1 MIWLIIVE
9 PYIKS
14 FESFID
20 VRMDGVMV
28 VKERIVVDFGEEER
42 HGIYRRIPYYFQG
55 RKLEFNLISVED
67 DSGRSYQVL
76 EKKEGGEVYWRIGDP
91 EVLVKGENV
100 YNITYEVK
108 GAINYFKEHDEIY
121 WNVNGTEWEMRIN
134 EVSCVVNLPE
144 GVDVSKVKYTFYTVK
159 KGSREQN
166 GKAWVEGNKV
176 FFKAGPFK
184 AGENLIIAISLPRGI
199 LIDQTDKYLTTSVE
213 VPKSASIEPSESS
226 WISRNWGLLF
236 MILLPLISL
245 LYMLSQYFRY
255 GRDPRINR
263 SIMVE
268 YEPPEN
274 LKPAEIGTLVDEYAD
289 DRDIVATIIDLAIRG
304 YLKIRPL
311 GDKDVEI
318 EVLREG
324 DDLEGYERKVFE
336 AIKESAE
343 DGKVLRLGESL
354 EPSKAKKLHDTLESV
369 KDEVYD
375 LLTKIGYFQE
385 KPDVVREKYA
395 LLGVIMSFIG
405 FLIALIT
412 ALVLQNLYIGIA
424 NLFIMFIMALAI
436 FPIFLTS
443 FRKKKKF
450 YTIAVLFIALLH
462 FPLFTAFMLLV
473 FPQIMKIIF
482 ELLNIVSELF
492 ESFRIF
498 IFIIFIMFIMIFK
511 LLNIVFELFE
521 IMITIITFIFI
532 FFFIFFFMA
541 IIFVTIP
548 TRLSTLFIS
557 DKTKKF
563 YGYLYYYIALCIDI
577 LVVYMYMTYVEIIY
591 FLHHPSIEVP
601 LGFLL
606 AGAIISF
613 IGLHMPRKTE
623 RGVEMYKRV
632 LGFKEFVKRV
642 EEDYLKLMDPTKL
655 ERIIP
660 YAIVLGIENIWIE
673 KIGNVLNYKP
683 SWIETLTEDTG
694 IDIRNLFKW
703 W

>member
-1 MIWLIIVE
+1 MIWVIVVE

-20 VRMDGVMV
+20 VHKDGVMV

-42 HGIYRRIPYYFQG
+42 HGIYRKIPYYFQG
-55 RKLEFNLISVED
+55 RKLKFNLISVED

-76 EKKEGGEVYWRIGDP
+76 EWEESGKVYWRIGDP

-121 WNVNGTEWEMRIN
+121 WNVNGTEWEMGIN

-144 GVDVSKVKYTFYTVK
+144 GVDVSEVKYTFYTGK

-184 AGENLIIAISLPRGI
+184 AGENLTIVVGLPKGV
-199 LIDQTDKYLTTSVE
+199 L
-213 VPKSASIEPSESS
+213 IEPPKPS

-236 MILLPLISL
+236 MIFLPLISL

-304 YLKIRPL
+304 YLKIKPF

-318 EVLREG
+318 EILREG
-324 DDLEGYERKVFE
+324 DELEGYERKVFE

-343 DGKVLRLGESL
+343 DGKVLRLGEAK
-354 EPSKAKKLHDTLESV
+354 EYVEKYKKLYKALESV
-369 KDEVYD
+369 KDEVYNS
-375 LLTKIGYFQE
+375 LTLRGYFQE
-385 KPDVVREKYA
+385 NPDEVRKKYA
-395 LLGVIMSFIG
+395 FLGLVM
-405 FLIALIT
+405 FLVAFIT
-412 ALVLQNLYIGIA
+412 ALVPEHYIQIDNLGMSSS
-424 NLFIMFIMALAI
+424 FI
-436 FPIFLTS
+436 
-443 FRKKKKF
+443 
-450 YTIAVLFIALLH
+450 
-462 FPLFTAFMLLV
+462 
-473 FPQIMKIIF
+473 
-482 ELLNIVSELF
+482 
-492 ESFRIF
+492 
-498 IFIIFIMFIMIFK
+498 
-511 LLNIVFELFE
+511 
-521 IMITIITFIFI
+521 
-532 FFFIFFFMA
+532 
-541 IIFVTIP
+541 IIFVIVLALP
-548 TRLSTLFIS
+548 TFSLYLVRQKSFFFTSFG
-557 DKTKKF
+557 KTKKF
-563 YGYLYYYIALCIDI
+563 YRIITFMLIILFSYTIFSFYIII
-577 LVVYMYMTYVEIIY
+577 LFIY
-591 FLHHPSIEVP
+591 TIFLFYINGAIYDLISFLHHPSVEVP
-601 LGFLL
+601 LGIVL
-606 AGAIISF
+606 AGVIISF
-613 IGLHMPRKTE
+613 MGRYMPRKTE

-632 LGFKEFVKRV
+632 LGFKEFIKRV
-642 EEDYLKLMDPTKL
+642 EEDYLKRMDPTKL

-673 KIGNVLNYKP
+673 KISKVLNYIP
-683 SWIETLTEDTG
+683 DWIQTYTR
-694 IDIRNLFKW
+694 DIGEVMNTI
-703 W
+703 